1 MLNHRRI
8 SAMWIGLTGV
18 LVLLLSLSY
27 IPVTE
32 AKPLDIYD
40 EIMEEDKLF
49 LRMAEL
55 LDSIG
60 GTEEEDEFREQNNAA
75 SASAPSP
82 DRCTLPVRK
91 GVCRALIPRWSY
103 DPVTK
108 ECKEFKFGGCDG
120 NGNNFSSQRQCMDT
134 CRTLQLGDSKRKTGS
149 L

>member
-1 MLNHRRI
+1 MFNQRRI
-8 SAMWIGLTGV
+8 STMLIGLSGA
-18 LVLLLSLSY
+18 LVLLLSSTY
-27 IPVTE
+27 IHVTE

-40 EIMEEDKLF
+40 EIMEEDKLL

-55 LDSIG
+55 LESIG
-60 GTEEEDEFREQNNAA
+60 GTEEHDFRQQNNAA

-103 DPVTK
+103 DPATK

-134 CRTLQLGDSKRKTGS
+134 CRTLQLGNSKGRTGKF
-149 L
+149 

>member
-1 MLNHRRI
+1 MFNQRRI
-8 SAMWIGLTGV
+8 PTILIGLSGA

-27 IPVTE
+27 IPVTH

-40 EIMEEDKLF
+40 EIMSEDKLF

-55 LDSIG
+55 LESIG
-60 GTEEEDEFREQNNAA
+60 ATEEDESRQQNNAA

-134 CRTLQLGDSKRKTGS
+134 CRTLQLGDSKVRKTQF
-149 L
+149 